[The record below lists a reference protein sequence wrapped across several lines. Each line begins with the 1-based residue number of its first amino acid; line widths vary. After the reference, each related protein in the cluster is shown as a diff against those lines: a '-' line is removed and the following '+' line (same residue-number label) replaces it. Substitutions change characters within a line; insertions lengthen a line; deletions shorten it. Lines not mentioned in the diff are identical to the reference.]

1 MNSNEKPNI
10 RLIASAKDWI
20 EGAATDQLKRT
31 AGLPGMR
38 LAVGFPD
45 LHPGKGH
52 PVGAAFVTS
61 GIIYPYL
68 IGNDIGCGMGLWQT
82 DLLRRKA
89 RLDRWAGRLAD
100 LENPWDGD
108 VREWLQQAGLPP
120 THSDASLGTIGGGNH
135 FAELQAVEKVQDS
148 DEFQRVNLSKEN
160 LMLLI
165 HSGSRGLGESILR
178 AYVDQHR
185 DAGVTVDSASAT
197 NYLNQHDHALLWAK
211 ASRALIAHRF
221 AAALGSPAEKVLDG
235 SHNSITRH
243 ELAGETIWVHRKGA
257 SPADAGPMIIAGS
270 RGTFSYLVLPQGDL
284 PAAAW
289 SLAHGAG
296 RKWTRSESKSRIR
309 DRYRPDDL
317 LQTELGSRVIC
328 EDRDLLYEE
337 APEAYKKIEVV
348 IKTLVEAGLVKVIAA
363 LRPLIT
369 YKTRAKPRD

>member
-1 MNSNEKPNI
+1 MNSESKSNV

-20 EGAATDQLKRT
+20 EGSALDQLKRT
-31 AGLPGMR
+31 AELPGMR

-52 PVGAAFVTS
+52 PVGAAFVTN

-82 DLLRRKA
+82 DLLRRKVK
-89 RLDRWAGRLAD
+89 LDRWTGRLSD

-108 VREWLQQAGLPP
+108 ASEWLAREGLQS
-120 THSDASLGTIGGGNH
+120 TRSDNAMGTIGGGNH
-135 FAELQAVEKVQDS
+135 FAELQAVEEVV
-148 DEFQRVNLSKEN
+148 DEAEFAKLNLSKEN
-160 LMLLI
+160 LMLLV

-185 DAGVTVDSASAT
+185 DAGVTVESEDAKD
-197 NYLNQHDHALLWAK
+197 YLQKHDEAVRWAK
-211 ASRALIAHRF
+211 ANRGLIANRF
-221 AAALGSPAEKVLDG
+221 ATALNATCENVLDG

-243 ELAGETIWVHRKGA
+243 ELAGETVWLHRKGA
-257 SPADAGPMIIAGS
+257 APAETGPMIIPGS
-270 RGTFSYLVLPQGDL
+270 RGTFSFLVMPTGDL

-309 DRYRPDDL
+309 DRYRPDEL
-317 LQTELGSRVIC
+317 SQTELGGRVIC

-348 IKTLVEAGLVKVIAA
+348 IKTLADAGLIRVIAS

-369 YKTRAKPRD
+369 YKTRSSK

>member
-10 RLIASAKDWI
+10 RLIASGKDWI
-20 EGAATDQLKRT
+20 EGAAVEQLKRT
-31 AGLPGMR
+31 AALPGMR

-52 PVGAAFVTS
+52 PVGAAFITDE
-61 GIIYPYL
+61 IIYPYL

-89 RLDRWAGRLAD
+89 KLDRWAGRLSD

-108 VREWLQQAGLPP
+108 AREWLKNAGLGS
-120 THSDASLGTIGGGNH
+120 TQSDAAMGTIGGGNH
-135 FAELQAVEKVQDS
+135 FAELQAVEEVLDATGF
-148 DEFQRVNLSKEN
+148 ERLNLSKEN

-165 HSGSRGLGESILR
+165 HSGSRSLGDSILR

-185 DAGVTVDSASAT
+185 DAGVIVDSADAT
-197 NYLNQHDHALLWAK
+197 HYLNQHDEAVRWAK
-211 ASRALIAHRF
+211 ANRALIAQRF
-221 AAALGSPAEKVLDG
+221 ATALNATCQNVLDG

-243 ELAGETIWVHRKGA
+243 ELAGESVWVHRKGA
-257 SPADAGPMIIAGS
+257 APADSGPMIISGS
-270 RGTFSYLVLPQGDL
+270 RGAFSYLVLPVGDL

-309 DRYRPDDL
+309 DRHRPVDL

-348 IKTLVEAGLVKVIAA
+348 IKTLVEAGLIKVIAT

-369 YKTRAKPRD
+369 YKTRARPRD